1 MSGGVQLNFND
12 NPEEL
17 KQEEQV
23 VLNNLIANM
32 DRVFKR
38 LDDRMQRY
46 VSEAKNADISVNPDA
61 YLARLLAQ
69 QGKKNTAENRKRL
82 LQSRDELYHT
92 RL

>member
-23 VLNNLIANM
+23 VLNNLIAKM
-32 DRVFKR
+32 DRVLKR

-46 VSEAKNADISVNPDA
+46 VSEAKNI
-61 YLARLLAQ
+61 
-69 QGKKNTAENRKRL
+69 
-82 LQSRDELYHT
+82 
-92 RL
+92 